1 MGEND
6 EWAEA
11 ISAIANTQDRQA
23 FARLFDDCT
32 PRLRAWLM
40 KAGAPKDEADE
51 IAQETMIKVWQ
62 KAKQFDRSR
71 ASGSAWIFAI
81 ARNQRIDL
89 IRKKNV
95 RSRTQDNFAQEYP
108 LHVDEPALPDADLA
122 VGDTQAH
129 IREGMKQLSEDQF
142 EVINLAFF
150 DGLSHRQ
157 IAAQLDLPVG
167 TVKSRIRLA
176 FARLKSELADVT
188 L

>member
-1 MGEND
+1 MEAND

-23 FARLFDDCT
+23 FARLYDACA
-32 PRLRAWLM
+32 PRLRAWLV
-40 KAGAPKDEADE
+40 KSGTPQDEADE
-51 IAQETMIKVWQ
+51 VAQETMIKVWQ

-95 RSRTQDNFAQEYP
+95 RRRTQDNFAIEYP
-108 LHVDEPALPDADLA
+108 VHIDEPTTPDAELA
-122 VGDTQAH
+122 SGDTQRH
-129 IREGMKQLSEDQF
+129 IRKGMEKLPKDQF
-142 EVINLAFF
+142 EVVSLAFF
-150 DGLSHRQ
+150 EGLSHRQ
-157 IAAQLDLPVG
+157 IAAKLDLPVG

-176 FARLKSELADVT
+176 FARLKSELAGVT